1 MRRIESALNF
11 LTSSRNDICFRTYL
25 YDSES
30 LDAVSLPRI
39 VTELLRGTI
48 STGGAFLL
56 SNVIGMPPTPPT
68 ADVHSLVFLSERW
81 RSLAH
86 DLDSPCRRR
95 YYYYVV
101 PSDDYDAELL
111 DVFSVRDILSVF
123 QDQVHVLVEGL
134 KFPSETLST
143 LQPYQYLFAEA
154 FVQYLCRRFGQIRS
168 TFVGA

>member
-1 MRRIESALNF
+1 MA
-11 LTSSRNDICFRTYL
+11 
-25 YDSES
+25 
-30 LDAVSLPRI
+30 
-39 VTELLRGTI
+39 ELLRGTV
-48 STGGAFLL
+48 STGGAFFL
-56 SNVIGMPPTPPT
+56 SNVVGMPSTPPT

-101 PSDDYDAELL
+101 SSDYYDAELL
-111 DVFSVRDILSVF
+111 NVLGVRDIFSVF

-134 KFPSETLST
+134 KFSSETLST

-154 FVQYLCRRFGQIRS
+154 FVQYLCRSFGQIRS